1 MRIILIIPD
10 VHLKLYFPIH
20 KEAIDCQNKLLQA
33 MSCNSYCFA
42 VKIYHGQHSSKLL

>member
-20 KEAIDCQNKLLQA
+20 KEAID
-33 MSCNSYCFA
+33 
-42 VKIYHGQHSSKLL
+42 VKTTSAGHEL